1 MRVTDAYSKTM
12 EQQAQTPP
20 TALEAFARDLT
31 GLAREGKLDPVI
43 GREEEIRRTLQILS
57 RRSKNNPVLIG
68 EAGVGKTAVVEGI
81 AQRIA
86 AGDIPSSLQ
95 GKRVMALDLG
105 ALVAGSGVRGEFE
118 ARLKA
123 LLKEV
128 EQAAG
133 NVILFIDE
141 LHTLVGAGS
150 VGQGGMDASN
160 LLKPALARGELR
172 CIGATTLDEY
182 RQYIEKD
189 PALARRFQSVL
200 VNEPDVASAI
210 SILRGLKERY
220 ERHHGVRIADA
231 ALVAAVNL
239 TNRYVTDRFLPDKA
253 IDVMDEAAAQLKME
267 LESKPKAL
275 DALERQLLQK
285 RIEQTALKQETD
297 VASKQRL
304 KALEAELTPLQHQ
317 LNDLT
322 QAWQA
327 ARAEVAASKAAKD
340 ALEDAKAQRDLA
352 QRAGDLTKAAEL
364 TYARIPALEKAVEA
378 TAVAQGGLLREVV
391 GADDIARV
399 VAAAT
404 GIPTDKLL
412 GTAKERLLQL
422 PARLASRVLGQ
433 PTAVGA
439 VAHAVQRARAGL
451 NDPHRPLG
459 SFLFLGP
466 TGVGKTELAK
476 ALAAELFDDDKA
488 LVRLDMSEYMERH
501 AVSRMVG
508 APPGYVGYE
517 QGGVLTE
524 IIRRHPYSVVL
535 FDEIE
540 KAHPE
545 VFNILLQVLD
555 DGRLTD
561 GQGRTV
567 NFNNTVIILTS
578 NLGAEA
584 LAALPEGQPAEAAR
598 AAVMAVVQRAL
609 RPEFINRLDEVVLFN
624 RLGRDQMVGIA
635 RNQVQRL
642 QAWVGQPEGGP
653 SLTLDIDDA
662 ALQWL
667 AERGYDPV
675 YGARPLKRLLQTE
688 VQNPLANLLL
698 QEAIK
703 PGDLVRVVRSQ
714 EGLTL
719 ERGVKN

>member
-1 MRVTDAYSKTM
+1 M
-12 EQQAQTPP
+12 ETQQNQTPK
-20 TALEAFARDLT
+20 ALEAFARDLT
-31 GLAREGKLDPVI
+31 QLAKEGKLDPVI

-68 EAGVGKTAVVEGI
+68 EAGVGKTAIVEGI

-86 AGDIPSSLQ
+86 AGDIPTSLS
-95 GKRVMALDLG
+95 GKRVLALDLG

-133 NVILFIDE
+133 EIVLFIDE

-150 VGQGGMDASN
+150 VGPGGMDASN

-200 VNEPDVASAI
+200 VNEPDTASAI

-220 ERHHGVRIADA
+220 ERHHGVRIADS

-267 LESKPKAL
+267 LESKPKSL

-285 RIEQTALKQETD
+285 RIEQTALKQEND
-297 VASKQRL
+297 AASKQRL
-304 KALEAELTPLQHQ
+304 KALEGELATLQAEFAALSQQ
-317 LNDLT
+317 
-322 QAWQA
+322 WQA
-327 ARAEVAASKAAKD
+327 AKEKINMSKAAKA
-340 ALEDAKAQRDLA
+340 ALEDAKTQRDLA
-352 QRAGDLTKAAEL
+352 QREGDLTKAAEL
-364 TYARIPALEKAVEA
+364 TYSRIPELEKQVEA
-378 TAVAQGGLLREVV
+378 TAVPMGGLLREVV
-391 GADDIARV
+391 GPEDIARV

-404 GIPTDKLL
+404 GILTEKLL
-412 GTAKERLLQL
+412 GTAKEKLLNL
-422 PARLASRVLGQ
+422 PKKLSERVLGQ
-433 PTAVGA
+433 AAAVNA

-451 NDPHRPLG
+451 NDPNRPLG

-476 ALAAELFDDDKA
+476 ALASELFDDEKA
-488 LVRLDMSEYMERH
+488 LIRLDMSEYMEKH

-524 IIRRHPYSVVL
+524 EVRRRPYSVVL

-567 NFNNTVIILTS
+567 SFNNTVIILTS

-584 LAALPEGQPAEAAR
+584 LAALPEGQSAEDPR
-598 AAVMAVVQRAL
+598 EAVMAVVKRAL
-609 RPEFINRLDEVVLFN
+609 RPEFLNRLDEVVLFN
-624 RLGRDQMVGIA
+624 RLGKAQMAGIA
-635 RNQVQRL
+635 RNQLERL
-642 QAWVGQPEGGP
+642 QAWIGQPDVGP
-653 SLTLDIDDA
+653 SLVLDVEEA
-662 ALQWL
+662 ALNWL

-675 YGARPLKRLLQTE
+675 YGARPLKRLIQSQIQT
-688 VQNPLANLLL
+688 PLAELLL
-698 QEAIK
+698 AEKINS
-703 PGDLVRVVRSQ
+703 GDLVRVVLSKDGV
-714 EGLTL
+714 ELV
-719 ERGVKN
+719 RGVKN

>member
-1 MRVTDAYSKTM
+1 MNST
-12 EQQAQTPP
+12 QTQPK
-20 TALEAFARDLT
+20 ALEAFTRDLT
-31 GLAREGKLDPVI
+31 ALAQEGKLDPVI
-43 GREEEIRRTLQILS
+43 GREEEIRRTMHILS
-57 RRSKNNPVLIG
+57 RRTKNNPVLIG

-86 AGDIPSSLQ
+86 HGDVPSSLS
-95 GKRVMALDLG
+95 GKRVLALDLG

-123 LLKEV
+123 LLNEV
-128 EQAAG
+128 NEAAG
-133 NVILFIDE
+133 EIILFIDE

-150 VGQGGMDASN
+150 TGQGGMDASN

-200 VNEPDVASAI
+200 VGEPDTASAI

-231 ALVAAVNL
+231 ALVAAVTL
-239 TNRYVTDRFLPDKA
+239 AQRYIPERFLPDKA
-253 IDVMDEAAAQLKME
+253 IDVLDEAAAQLKME

-275 DALERQLLQK
+275 DSLERKLLQLK
-285 RIEQTALKQETD
+285 IEQTALKGESDT
-297 VASKQRL
+297 ASKQRL
-304 KALEAELTPLQHQ
+304 KALEAELATTQTQHDELQAQ
-317 LNDLT
+317 
-322 QAWQA
+322 WQEA
-327 ARAEVAASKAAKD
+327 QSKVQASKRAKEALEAAKAERD
-340 ALEDAKAQRDLA
+340 TAQRE
-352 QRAGDLTKAAEL
+352 GNLTRAAEL
-364 TYARIPALEKAVEA
+364 TYARIPQLEAEVA
-378 TAVAQGGLLREVV
+378 TSAVAEGGLLREVV
-391 GADDIARV
+391 TATDIAKV

-412 GTAKERLLQL
+412 GTAREKLLNL
-422 PARLASRVLGQ
+422 PAMLGKRVLGQ
-433 PTAVGA
+433 TAAVQA

-451 NDPHRPLG
+451 NDPKRPIG

-476 ALAAELFDDDKA
+476 ALATELFDDEKA
-488 LVRLDMSEYMERH
+488 LVRLDMSEYMEKH
-501 AVSRMVG
+501 SVSRMVG

-524 IIRRHPYSVVL
+524 DVRRRPYSVVL

-540 KAHPE
+540 KAHPD

-584 LAALPEGQPAEAAR
+584 LAALPEGESAEVAR
-598 AAVMAVVQRAL
+598 DAVMAQVKQAL
-609 RPEFINRLDEVVLFN
+609 RPEFINRLDDIVLFN
-624 RLGRDQMVGIA
+624 RLGKAQMQGIA
-635 RNQVQRL
+635 EKQLAEL
-642 QAWVGQPEGGP
+642 QNWIGQPDVGP
-653 SLTLDIDDA
+653 ALTLDTDNA
-662 ALQWL
+662 TVKWL
-667 AERGYDPV
+667 AEKGYDPI
-675 YGARPLKRLLQTE
+675 YGARPLKRLIQREIQT
-688 VQNPLANLLL
+688 PLAELLL
-698 QEAIK
+698 Q
-703 PGDLVRVVRSQ
+703 GTLQ
-714 EGLTL
+714 EGDVVEIRKTKEGLNL
-719 ERGVKN
+719 KRGVKN